1 MSDTA
6 RPAIDNGTVFAI
18 GHAGRMIATQAES
31 GERLWS
37 INVPGTQAPWV
48 AGGSVFVVDTQGQL
62 MALSRGDGKT
72 QWTTKLPGTGAWAGP
87 TMAGGTLWLAS
98 SDGNLVGVDGV
109 TGKITG
115 QKDLGGAVYVPPVV
129 AQGRMYV
136 LTDAAK
142 LIALN

>member
-6 RPAIDNGTVFAI
+6 RPAIDSGTVFAI

-72 QWTTKLPGTGAWAGP
+72 QWTIKLPGTGAWAGP

-98 SDGNLVGVDGV
+98 TTATSSAS
-109 TGKITG
+109 T
-115 QKDLGGAVYVPPVV
+115 P
-129 AQGRMYV
+129 
-136 LTDAAK
+136 
-142 LIALN
+142 